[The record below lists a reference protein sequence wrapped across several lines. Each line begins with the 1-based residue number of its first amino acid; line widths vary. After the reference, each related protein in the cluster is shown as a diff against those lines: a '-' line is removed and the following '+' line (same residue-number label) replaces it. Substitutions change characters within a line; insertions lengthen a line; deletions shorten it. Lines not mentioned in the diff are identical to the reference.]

1 MALGVLRPSFSH
13 VYSTFCEY
21 WTDFLTSN
29 TGWLF
34 PTCSVSRYQSSRKR
48 AQMQHQIRLTE
59 LQWADTRSSIPLAL
73 MRVPAGFPSPAEGE
87 EDDPIDLNAWLIEQ
101 PAATYLMRVEG
112 WSMTGAGINDGDLV
126 AVSRAKQAIAGDV
139 VVAVVHGDRTLKR
152 LKKLDGRFWLV
163 PEAEGYPHLEVDEYI
178 EIWGVVV
185 GLVRRYRR

>member
-1 MALGVLRPSFSH
+1 MDTPSH
-13 VYSTFCEY
+13 KKVRIGAKCTP
-21 WTDFLTSN
+21 L
-29 TGWLF
+29 
-34 PTCSVSRYQSSRKR
+34 SRTICGSYQ
-48 AQMQHQIRLTE
+48 
-59 LQWADTRSSIPLAL
+59 
-73 MRVPAGFPSPAEGE
+73 FPSPAEGE

-163 PEAEGYPHLEVDEYI
+163 PEAEGYPHIEVDEYT